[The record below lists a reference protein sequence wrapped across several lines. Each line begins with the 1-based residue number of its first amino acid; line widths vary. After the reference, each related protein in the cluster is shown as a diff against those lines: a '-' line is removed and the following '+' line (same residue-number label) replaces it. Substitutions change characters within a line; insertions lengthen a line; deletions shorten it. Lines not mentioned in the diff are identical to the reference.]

1 MLELLMLDVRTL
13 AFASSVSGFLMAV
26 TMAGIYAAG
35 MRSRALIDWALA
47 GLGFGLGYLLGHIL
61 QTLEVPVATWVA
73 ASLANALIGFG
84 HGMVLV
90 GVQRYLG
97 YRSWMGPVV
106 LVVVAMFLAACLVPE
121 LRESLRWRVIFQ
133 SGFYVAF
140 GFYAGWLLWRA
151 RRPGMRRF
159 HRAAAAVIL
168 GYAALLAMRF
178 AYALIS
184 PALTTS
190 FVQDPFQIGM
200 FVVSMVYGYALTM
213 ALVLVLFR
221 EKQVELSDLAE
232 LDPLT
237 GVFNRLSLDQIAER
251 EMQRAL
257 DQHSP
262 LSLLL
267 IDLDHFKEI
276 NDRFGHQAGDRVL
289 CRAATLIEEVIRDS
303 DIAFRYGG
311 EEFMVLLPGADS
323 VQAEQVAERLREEMG
338 RVDIRIGDRPIQLRV
353 SVGVLECFP
362 DRMSWDD
369 CVGRADAALYEAKRG
384 GRNRV
389 VNLSDATQAA

>member
-1 MLELLMLDVRTL
+1 MLDVRTL
-13 AFASSVSGFLMAV
+13 AFASSVGGFLMAV

-35 MRSRALIDWALA
+35 MRSRALIDWAVA
-47 GLGFGLGYLLGHIL
+47 GLGYGAGYLLGHIL
-61 QTLEVPVATWVA
+61 QTLEVPMPTWVA

-90 GVQRYLG
+90 GIQRYLG
-97 YRSWMGPVV
+97 HRSWMRAVV
-106 LVVVAMFLAACLVPE
+106 FIAIAVFLSSFLVPE
-121 LRESLRWRVIFQ
+121 LRESLRWRVVFQ

-159 HRAAAAVIL
+159 HRAAAGVIL
-168 GYAALLAMRF
+168 GYASLVAIRF
-178 AYALIS
+178 TYALIS

-200 FVVSMVYGYALTM
+200 FVISMVYGYALTM

-221 EKQVELSDLAE
+221 EKQVELADLAE

-237 GVFNRLSLDQIAER
+237 GLFNRLSLEHIAER
-251 EMQRAL
+251 EMQRAG
-257 DQHSP
+257 DQRLP

-289 CRAATLIEEVIRDS
+289 CRAVASIKDVIRDS
-303 DIAFRYGG
+303 DFAFRYGG

-323 VQAEQVAERLREEMG
+323 VQAEQVAERLREEMSQC
-338 RVDIRIGDRPIQLRV
+338 DIRLGDQPVPLRA

-389 VNLSDATQAA
+389 VNLTEHLPESG